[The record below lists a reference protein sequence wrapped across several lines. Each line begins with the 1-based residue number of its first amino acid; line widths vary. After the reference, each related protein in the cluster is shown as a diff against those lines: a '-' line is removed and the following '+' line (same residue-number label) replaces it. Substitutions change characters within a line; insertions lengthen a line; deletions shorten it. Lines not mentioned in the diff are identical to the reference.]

1 MEFEG
6 LIQAT
11 VQGSEVGDDA
21 RLVAV
26 DDLEGLDLQ
35 QETGEEVPNAVV
47 DLAGDPRSLGQGGG
61 TRLVVLRLEQ
71 PGVRVLQGEDLLAQ
85 VVPRGVQG
93 RPCGLLLVSAQR
105 EEGRERADDEVEHRL
120 FRRPPGHGHE
130 ERRAADRRDGPLPPS
145 PECGE
150 AGQVVDGQRR
160 PGHGG
165 RRESPEQE
173 INDRGDDDPAPLVGD
188 HVQPTDG
195 RSREQPDHHERVR
208 PPREQGQQD
217 AAAQERAFIDQD
229 LHASIIGDPRTR
241 PPFSVLSPP
250 AAHDRC
256 HARALGP

>member
-1 MEFEG
+1 MCNPGDAAARAQQVERGCQILPLVRQGVDGSALGVEG
-6 LIQAT
+6 LVEPRIHS
-11 VQGSEVGDDA
+11 GEVGDDA

-93 RPCGLLLVSAQR
+93 RPRGLLLVGAQR
-105 EEGRERADDEVEHRL
+105 EEGRERADDDEVEHRL

-130 ERRAADRRDGPLPPS
+130 ERRAADRRDGPLPPG

-173 INDRGDDDPAPLVGD
+173 AGTSGPRPLRGTMHKRHEAPAENV
-188 HVQPTDG
+188 
-195 RSREQPDHHERVR
+195 RS
-208 PPREQGQQD
+208 
-217 AAAQERAFIDQD
+217 
-229 LHASIIGDPRTR
+229 
-241 PPFSVLSPP
+241 
-250 AAHDRC
+250 
-256 HARALGP
+256 